1 MYPNFVHLRIPVNKN
16 GNIKT
21 WQHTNRNELIIKKKN
36 QKTNEQNNTYKLL
49 CFMYG
54 RWILYWKKIGKYKK
68 HEHEPPTLS
77 EIILK

>member
-21 WQHTNRNELIIKKKN
+21 WQHTNRNELIINKKTKKK
-36 QKTNEQNNTYKLL
+36 QNEQNNTYKLL

-54 RWILYWKKIGKYKK
+54 R
-68 HEHEPPTLS
+68 
-77 EIILK
+77 